1 MIALLLN
8 TEETHRA
15 RRTGCRIPWPLL
27 RYDVFDQ
34 GDGTQ
39 VACDSAT
46 FAYIWAMLM
55 AQGLEKHLA
64 QKIQEWKQPSRL
76 QGVSPL

>member
-8 TEETHRA
+8 TEEMLRA
-15 RRTGCRIPWPLL
+15 RRTGCRTPWSLL
-27 RYDVFDQ
+27 IYDVVDQ

-46 FAYIWAMLM
+46 FVYIWVKLM

-64 QKIQEWKQPSRL
+64 QKI
-76 QGVSPL
+76 